1 MRQRPL
7 RLGLRARATLGFGLV
22 GLVVAVVLAAVT
34 YTVARRYLVDQ
45 REDVAERQ
53 AYVNARLARSVL
65 RGPDPDVRAFLAS
78 LGGGTAA
85 SPVVQYRDE
94 WFSNSV
100 AVGRESLPVDL
111 VRVVTDDRA
120 AHQRYRDGDGR
131 LHLAVGVALPAV
143 DAAYFEVFSLAELE
157 RTLGVLRQA
166 LSIGAIG
173 AALTAALIGYGAAR
187 RVVRP
192 LRPVADAAE
201 RIASGDLSTRLDA
214 EADPDLRRLFDAFND
229 MASSLDARIQ
239 REARF
244 AADVS
249 HEVRAPL
256 AALAAAVEVIER
268 RRAQLP
274 EQVLSAFEVLAAKVR
289 GFEAMV
295 LDLLEISRIDAGSV
309 ALVTEAIELQP
320 FLAHLLELHGQPS
333 VQIDV
338 AAGVPPRI
346 VADRRRLGQALGN
359 IIDNAG
365 RYAGGLCEVHV
376 TATRAG
382 TLCIA
387 FDDKGP
393 GVPAAER
400 DVIFDRFARGE
411 VGLMAGS
418 TSGSGL
424 GLALVAEHVRLH
436 GGRVWVEDAPAG
448 GSRFVVELPNEPGG
462 EPA

>member
-1 MRQRPL
+1 MTWRTR

-22 GLVVAVVLAAVT
+22 GLVVAVVLAGVT

-45 REDVAERQ
+45 RQDVAQQQ

-65 RGPDPDVRAFLAS
+65 RGPNPDVRAFLAG

-85 SPVVQYRDE
+85 SPVVRYRDE
-94 WFSNSV
+94 WFSTSV
-100 AVGRESLPVDL
+100 AIGRESLPADL
-111 VRVVTDDRA
+111 VRAVTDGRA
-120 AHQRYRDGDGR
+120 GHQRYRDGDGR
-131 LHLAVGVALPAV
+131 LHVAVGVALPAV

-173 AALTAALIGYGAAR
+173 AALTAALIGYGGAR

-192 LRPVADAAE
+192 LGPVADAAE
-201 RIASGDLSTRLDA
+201 RIAAGDLATRLDP

-229 MASSLDARIQ
+229 MAASLDERIK

-274 EQVLSAFEVLAAKVR
+274 EQVLSAFEVLAAKVE
-289 GFEAMV
+289 GFEQMV
-295 LDLLEISRIDAGSV
+295 LDLLEISRIDSGTAPL
-309 ALVTEAIELQP
+309 ALTPIELQP
-320 FLAHLLELHGQPS
+320 FLARLAELHRQ
-333 VQIDV
+333 D
-338 AAGVPPRI
+338 GVTISITADAPTLV
-346 VADRRRLGQALGN
+346 VADERRLGQALGN
-359 IIDNAG
+359 IIDNAR
-365 RYAGGLCEVHV
+365 RYAGGLDAIRVDGV
-376 TATRAG
+376 DGDKVRM
-382 TLCIA
+382 A

-393 GVPAAER
+393 GVPPAER
-400 DVIFDRFARGE
+400 DVIFGRFARGE
-411 VGLMAGS
+411 VGLEAGS

-424 GLALVAEHVRLH
+424 GLALVVEHLRLH
-436 GGRVWVEDAPAG
+436 GGRVWVEDAPG
-448 GSRFVVELPNEPGG
+448 GGGRFVVELPREPR
-462 EPA
+462 